1 MKESTH
7 FSGLVVQLYN
17 RSFYFI
23 LILKIRRRISRIVE
37 LKVVYETYP
46 EDELVKSTFSGE
58 TEKDAF
64 LEMLETVYMYLS
76 SEEAE
81 ELTVEEIIEEL
92 QCQNGTVVISS
103 IQLKI

>member
-1 MKESTH
+1 M
-7 FSGLVVQLYN
+7 
-17 RSFYFI
+17 
-23 LILKIRRRISRIVE
+23 VE

-46 EDELVKSTFSGE
+46 EGGLVKSTFSGE
-58 TEKDAF
+58 TEQDAF

-92 QCQNGTVVISS
+92 ECQNGDGCDFIYS
-103 IQLKI
+103 IENVTDGKTYFDYSM